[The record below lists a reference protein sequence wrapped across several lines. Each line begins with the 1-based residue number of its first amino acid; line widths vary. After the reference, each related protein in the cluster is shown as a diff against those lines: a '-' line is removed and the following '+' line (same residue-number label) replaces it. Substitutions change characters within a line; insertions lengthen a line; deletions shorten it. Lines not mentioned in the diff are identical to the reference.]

1 MSSSTKSRPGSK
13 GDEVRAFPREGE
25 AGAER
30 QGSALGRGWGVSE
43 TGRGKAGET
52 REVAPG
58 SLQIPSGENPREAQ
72 GPELPAGNQKPG
84 HLQGAGPQPV
94 PPVFSQPLPPRAR
107 APPPGAGGGNP
118 RGFQAPQ
125 REGRG
130 IRAASPGFHLP
141 RRLGG
146 QRRGWRPIK
155 SRNSGVRNREPGQRP
170 PVSARA

>member
-13 GDEVRAFPREGE
+13 GDEVRALPREGE
-25 AGAER
+25 AG
-30 QGSALGRGWGVSE
+30 G
-43 TGRGKAGET
+43 GKAGL
-52 REVAPG
+52 RSGWRLGG
-58 SLQIPSGENPREAQ
+58 SQRQAGEKL
-72 GPELPAGNQKPG
+72 GKPG
-84 HLQGAGPQPV
+84 GGPRSLRSPRAKTLGQPRVPSFRLGTKSQVTCKGRGPSQFHLFPRSPSLPGPA
-94 PPVFSQPLPPRAR
+94 PLPPGLGVGTR
-107 APPPGAGGGNP
+107 

-155 SRNSGVRNREPGQRP
+155 SRNSGVRNRELGQRP
-170 PVSARA
+170 PVSAQA